1 VTTVSDWLRGPRIGL
16 GLAALGRPGYINLG
30 HADDLEGRYDVEGMK
45 THAHAVL
52 DAAWASGVRYFD
64 AARSYGR
71 AEEFLA
77 SWLESR
83 AIAPHDVTIGSK
95 WGYAYTADWRVDA
108 ETHEIKEHSLRR
120 LERQIAESRAL
131 LGAQLDLYQI
141 HSATLATR
149 VLEDRRVLKRLA
161 ELKRQGLRI
170 GLTVTGLDQ
179 AEAVRRAIEVAVDGT
194 RLFDSVQATWN
205 VLERSAG
212 AALAEA
218 NRAGMRVIVKEGLAN
233 GRLTERNRN
242 RSFAGKRAFL
252 DRVANRLDV
261 TIDAV
266 ALAAV
271 LAQPWA
277 DVVLSGAATV
287 EQLRSNL
294 GAHSVRLD
302 DVAVEELAALVEPP
316 AIYWKTR
323 AAMPWN

>member
-1 VTTVSDWLRGPRIGL
+1 VRTASDWLAAPRVGL

-30 HADDLEGRYDVEGMK
+30 HAADLERRYDVEAMRA
-45 THAHAVL
+45 HAHAVL
-52 DAAWASGVRYFD
+52 DAAWAAGVRYFD

-95 WGYAYTADWRVDA
+95 WGYAYTAGWRVDA
-108 ETHEIKEHSLRR
+108 ETHEIKEHSLGR
-120 LERQIAESRAL
+120 LERQITESRAI

-141 HSATLATR
+141 HSATLATG
-149 VLEDRRVLKRLA
+149 VLEDRQVLERLA
-161 ELKRQGLRI
+161 ELKREGLKI
-170 GLTVTGLDQ
+170 GLTVTGVDQ
-179 AEAVRRAIEVAVDGT
+179 ADTARRAIEVVVEGAP
-194 RLFDSVQATWN
+194 LFDSMQATWN
-205 VLERSAG
+205 VLERSAE

-218 NRAGMRVIVKEGLAN
+218 HRASVRVIVKEGLAN
-233 GRLTERNRN
+233 GRLTERNRDP
-242 RSFAGKRAFL
+242 SFAGKRVVL
-252 DRVANRLDV
+252 DRVAKRLGA
-261 TIDAV
+261 TIDTV

-287 EQLRSNL
+287 DQLRANL

-302 DVAVEELAALVEPP
+302 DVAIEALAAIAEPP
-316 AIYWKTR
+316 ATYWKTR

>member
-1 VTTVSDWLRGPRIGL
+1 ME
-16 GLAALGRPGYINLG
+16 A
-30 HADDLEGRYDVEGMK
+30 
-45 THAHAVL
+45 HAHAVL
-52 DAAWASGVRYFD
+52 DAAWAAGVRYFD

-95 WGYAYTADWRVDA
+95 WGYAYTAGWRVDA
-108 ETHEIKEHSLRR
+108 ETHEIKEHSLVR
-120 LERQIAESRAL
+120 LGQQIAESRAI

-141 HSATLATR
+141 HSATLATG
-149 VLEDRRVLKRLA
+149 VLEDRQVLERLA

-170 GLTVTGLDQ
+170 GLTVTGLEQ
-179 AEAVRRAIEVAVDGT
+179 AETVRRAIEVAVDGA

-218 NRAGMRVIVKEGLAN
+218 NRASMRVIVKEGLAN
-233 GRLTERNRN
+233 GRLTERNRDPA
-242 RSFAGKRAFL
+242 FADKRAVL
-252 DRVANRLDV
+252 DRVAKRLGA

-287 EQLRSNL
+287 DQLRSNL
-294 GAHSVRLD
+294 GANSVRLD
-302 DVAVEELAALVEPP
+302 DVAIEELAALAEPP
-316 AIYWKTR
+316 ERYWETR